1 MSISMLRYFAG
12 FTSGFL
18 VCNVNP
24 QGRGRLQFPGGDLK
38 IGAPSFNDIGS
49 YCNEYPEASLN
60 SSDADKER
68 LRIGIQVARK
78 LLEAACSARRGAF
91 IELIPGPLFSS
102 SSSMFR
108 FYMNAFSGSYYHPC
122 GSCAMSTKLGSGVV
136 DEELRVRG
144 VKGLR
149 VADASVF
156 PHILTGPISAVCM
169 AIGLK
174 AADLMTS
181 GHCQ

>member
-1 MSISMLRYFAG
+1 MSISLLRYFAG

-24 QGRGRLQFPGGDLK
+24 QGRGRLRYQGGDLK
-38 IGAPSFNDIGS
+38 IGAPILNDIGN
-49 YCNEYPEASLN
+49 YGNEYPEASLN
-60 SSDADKER
+60 SSEADKAS

-78 LLEAACSARRGAF
+78 LLGAACSARRGAF

-102 SSSMFR
+102 SSTMFR
-108 FYMNAFSGSYYHPC
+108 FYMNAFSGSYFHPC
-122 GSCAMSTKLGSGVV
+122 GSCAMSTMLGSGVV
-136 DEELRVRG
+136 DGELRVRG

-156 PHILTGPISAVCM
+156 PHIPTGPISAVCM
-169 AIGLK
+169 AVGLK
-174 AADLMTS
+174 AADLLDS
-181 GHCQ
+181 GRCQ